1 MQTQPSIQF
10 SKRLL
15 YNLLDKRP
23 PISELKKIHAQI
35 IISSQKSLT
44 DSLIHCYLRTNNV
57 NVARILFNNYPFPS
71 PPTLVWN
78 LVIRAYSK
86 LQGDAYKV
94 FDEMPEVDVFS
105 WTSLLGAYVN
115 GGEMGVASKFFEE
128 MPVKNDVSWA
138 VMISGC
144 VGCGRYAEALRY
156 FGELGKN
163 EHNVKTNEAI
173 VVCALSACAHLGA
186 LDRGS
191 WIHGYIDKN
200 GISETSN
207 IRTALIDMYAKCG
220 RIDCAYR
227 VFDRISK
234 PDVHNYTSMI
244 SGLSIHGL
252 GEDAI
257 RVFNQMLVDKIK
269 PNEVTILGVLNGC
282 SHSGMVQQGLLIFYN
297 MENSWGIVPKI
308 EHYGCF
314 VDLLGRARYLA
325 KAFGVVKSMS
335 IDPDVVVWRALLSA
349 CRVHRNTYLG
359 ERIVNHIGQLDSQ
372 SQRGAEIL
380 LSNLYASL
388 GKWDSVSIVR
398 HEMSK
403 QKNQSDIGC
412 SWIEVNG
419 SIHEFRVAD
428 HLHPQIIE
436 IREKLSEILKGA
448 GLVGYAANIN
458 HVSFDLSDEEKEQA
472 VAWHSE
478 KLAIAFA
485 FISTA
490 PKTSIRV
497 VKNLRTCEDC
507 HSALKAI
514 SKVYNRQIIVRD
526 RSRFH
531 TFRDGKCSCNDY
543 W

>member
-15 YNLLDKRP
+15 YNLLYKRP
-23 PISELKKIHAQI
+23 PISDLKKIHAQI

-86 LQGDAYKV
+86 LQDDAYKV

-156 FGELGKN
+156 FGELGKS

-191 WIHGYIDKN
+191 WIHGYIGKN

-257 RVFNQMLVDKIK
+257 RVFNQILVDKIK

-314 VDLLGRARYLA
+314 VDLLGRAGYLA

-388 GKWDSVSIVR
+388 GKWDSVSILR

-403 QKNQSDIGC
+403 QKNQADIGC

-419 SIHEFRVAD
+419 SIYEFRVAD
-428 HLHPQIIE
+428 QLHPQIIE
-436 IREKLSEILKGA
+436 IREKLSEILKRA

-458 HVSFDLSDEEKEQA
+458 YVSFDLSDEEKEQA

-485 FISTA
+485 FMSTA

-514 SKVYNRQIIVRD
+514 SKVYDRQIIVRD